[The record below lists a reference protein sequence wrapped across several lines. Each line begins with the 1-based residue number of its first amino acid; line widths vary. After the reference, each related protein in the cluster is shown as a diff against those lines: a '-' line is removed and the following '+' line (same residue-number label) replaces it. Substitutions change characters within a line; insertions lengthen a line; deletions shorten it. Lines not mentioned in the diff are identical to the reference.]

1 MRKGSF
7 SQWLTYNI
15 IIPLSPVF
23 IKLVISVFG
32 DTTKIVVNVLD
43 STELLYYN
51 FVICVIFMYNITQK
65 QEKTRA
71 EYWMEIGAVVVI
83 ILDIILLMLV
93 YGKQQSSGKVHVASI
108 IISVLVPIV
117 VAVHKQSM
125 EGSR

>member
-1 MRKGSF
+1 
-7 SQWLTYNI
+7 
-15 IIPLSPVF
+15 
-23 IKLVISVFG
+23 
-32 DTTKIVVNVLD
+32 
-43 STELLYYN
+43 
-51 FVICVIFMYNITQK
+51 
-65 QEKTRA
+65 
-71 EYWMEIGAVVVI
+71 MEIGAVVVI

>member
-65 QEKTRA
+65 QEKP
-71 EYWMEIGAVVVI
+71 EQNIGW
-83 ILDIILLMLV
+83 
-93 YGKQQSSGKVHVASI
+93 
-108 IISVLVPIV
+108 
-117 VAVHKQSM
+117 
-125 EGSR
+125 R

>member
-1 MRKGSF
+1 MGKGSF

-23 IKLVISVFG
+23 IKLVISIFG

-65 QEKTRA
+65 QKKTRV

-117 VAVHKQSM
+117 VTVHKQNM
-125 EGSR
+125 EDSR